1 MAKRYDLAIIGGGS
15 AGLTAARFANRLGKR
30 VALIEE
36 NRLGGDCTWSGC
48 VPSKALLHAAKLAH
62 AIRNARRVGLSVP
75 EPITEFPAVMSR
87 IRAVI
92 ERIYS
97 DESPQ
102 TLREEGIDVI
112 EDRAEFLDNRKLVA
126 GGTEISAKRFLICTG
141 ATPFIPPIPG
151 LDRTPFLT
159 YETFWQLQTLPSRLV
174 IIGGGPIG
182 SEVAQACQRLG
193 SQVTLIEALDR
204 ILPGDDP
211 EAAQLVAQ
219 SLAADGVDLRL
230 SAPVDSVGAG
240 CAADTVSVSAGGV
253 AVAADALLVAVGRR
267 PTVSGL
273 GLEAAGIAHTER
285 GICVNHH
292 LRTRVKNIYAAGD
305 CIGGHQFTHYAGFQ
319 GALAVRNA
327 LLPGNSRGIVNWIP
341 WATFT
346 DPEIAQTGY
355 TETQARDHHGHRFR
369 TSIIRMDQV
378 DRAVIEDAVEGFI
391 KVIHS
396 NNGRV
401 LGAIVV
407 GPRASE
413 VMQEWAIAIQHN
425 MKLSDVLKTMHAYP
439 SLTVGNQQLAWDVY
453 MGALSGGITGKLLR
467 WMSR

>member
-230 SAPVDSVGAG
+230 SAPVDSWGP
-240 CAADTVSVSAGGV
+240 AAQ
-253 AVAADALLVAVGRR
+253 
-267 PTVSGL
+267 PT
-273 GLEAAGIAHTER
+273 
-285 GICVNHH
+285 
-292 LRTRVKNIYAAGD
+292 
-305 CIGGHQFTHYAGFQ
+305 
-319 GALAVRNA
+319 
-327 LLPGNSRGIVNWIP
+327 
-341 WATFT
+341 
-346 DPEIAQTGY
+346 
-355 TETQARDHHGHRFR
+355 
-369 TSIIRMDQV
+369 
-378 DRAVIEDAVEGFI
+378 
-391 KVIHS
+391 
-396 NNGRV
+396 
-401 LGAIVV
+401 
-407 GPRASE
+407 
-413 VMQEWAIAIQHN
+413 
-425 MKLSDVLKTMHAYP
+425 P
-439 SLTVGNQQLAWDVY
+439 SQYQLA
-453 MGALSGGITGKLLR
+453 ALQSPPTHC
-467 WMSR
+467 S